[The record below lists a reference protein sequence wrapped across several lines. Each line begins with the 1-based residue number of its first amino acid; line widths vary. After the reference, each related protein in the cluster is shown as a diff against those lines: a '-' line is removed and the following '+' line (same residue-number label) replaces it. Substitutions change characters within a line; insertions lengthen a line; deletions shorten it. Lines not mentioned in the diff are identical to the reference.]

1 MLVYLLYQWTQKEYN
16 KRFEFIKIWKKKSL
30 KSYDS
35 NPVGKKTCVVI
46 YKDIVDGFIITALL
60 TSKQEQFVK
69 RGRTIWKK

>member
-1 MLVYLLYQWTQKEYN
+1 MLVYLLYQWIQKEYT
-16 KRFEFIKIWKKKSL
+16 KRFDILKIWKKKSL

-35 NPVGKKTCVVI
+35 TPVGKKTSVVI

-60 TSKQEQFVK
+60 TSKPEQFVK